1 MRFKFILPI
10 AFALVPAISSANTCE
25 IDIGSSDS
33 MAYDTKQV
41 SVPASCEEFT
51 VNFHHNGAL
60 PVGGMGHN
68 WVLSKT
74 ADVNDIARKGA
85 DVGLKNDYLPDDDRI
100 ITATPLIGGGE
111 SATVKIKTSE
121 LSSDGK
127 YTYFCT
133 FPGHSYAMRGELKFG
148 S

>member
-1 MRFKFILPI
+1 MHFKFILPI

-25 IDIGSSDS
+25 VDVGSSDS
-33 MAYDTKQV
+33 MAFDKKV
-41 SVPASCEEFT
+41 VNVPTDCEKFT

-60 PVGGMGHN
+60 PKGGMGHN
-68 WVLSKT
+68 WVLTKT
-74 ADVNDIARKGA
+74 ADVNAIAQKGSDA
-85 DVGLKNDYLPDDDRI
+85 GLKNDYLPDDDRI

-111 SATVKIKTSE
+111 SATVTINTSE
-121 LSSDGK
+121 LSSDEQ